1 MKILITGANGVVGTK
16 LYHTLKI
23 RGHNVYGCDLF
34 HSEKPISR
42 VDISNYREIEHE
54 IQVVNPDMVYN
65 CAAEFGRWNGEC
77 HYEKVWGTNVIGLK
91 HILKLRDIHKFNLVH
106 FSSSEVYGDY
116 DKIMTEEVMD
126 NVPIVQMND
135 YAMSKWVNEMQIM
148 NHIKSQPDRN
158 GNVVRVR
165 LFNTYGPGETY
176 HPFRSVNCVF
186 TYKLLKNQPIKVF
199 TGHHRSSTYIDDCID
214 ALCNIATNF
223 IPGRV
228 YNIGASTLH
237 SIEEL
242 AELNLK
248 HTGASRSLVT
258 YMESEPMT
266 TKTKIVDNSLCV
278 KELNFKETVTLDEG
292 VKRTAEWM
300 REHYKL

>member
-1 MKILITGANGVVGTK
+1 MRILITGANGVVGKK
-16 LYHTLKI
+16 LYNALKL

-42 VDISNYREIEHE
+42 VDISNYREIEQE
-54 IQVVNPDMVYN
+54 IQIIHPDIVYN
-65 CAAEFGRWNGEC
+65 CAAEFGRWNGEA
-77 HYEKVWGTNVIGLK
+77 HYEKVWTTNVIGLK
-91 HILKLRDIHKFNLVH
+91 HILRLRDIHRFNLVH

-116 DKIMTEEVMD
+116 DKIMSESVMETT
-126 NVPIVQMND
+126 PIVQMND

-148 NHIKSQPDRN
+148 NHIRSQPNRS

-186 TYKLLKNQPIKVF
+186 SYKLLNNMPIKVF
-199 TGHHRSSTYIDDCID
+199 KGHYRSSTYIDDCID

-228 YNIGASTLH
+228 YNIGANTLH
-237 SIEEL
+237 DIEEL

-248 HTGASRSLVT
+248 YTNASKDLVT
-258 YMESEPMT
+258 YMDGEPMT
-266 TKTKIVDNSLCV
+266 TKIKIVDNTLA
-278 KELNFKETVTLDEG
+278 KTELAFKETVTLDEG
-292 VKRTAEWM
+292 VKRTVKWM
-300 REHYKL
+300 KEYYGL